1 MKQVVLYSGTIACP
15 KNMAKVAN
23 CFPHYDDSLVLI
35 ASARW

>member
-1 MKQVVLYSGTIACP
+1 MKQVVLYSGTIAYP

-23 CFPHYDDSLVLI
+23 YFAHYDSLVLI